1 MRALSLADAKQG
13 SYLDDIAYPFI
24 SLFRF
29 TYKTQKRLPGPLM
42 RSPIIQDA
50 TTTVLLSPATKQAL
64 GLWAQIEAI
73 RASAADSDVNDP
85 DIFKARAQISLTSFY
100 NLTHVCAGKL
110 FSETDGYTHPRYKD
124 LLGRWLKL

>member
-1 MRALSLADAKQG
+1 MDAKKD
-13 SYLDDIAYPFI
+13 SYRDDIAYPFI

-29 TYKTQKRLPGPLM
+29 TYKTQNRLPGPLM
-42 RSPIIQDA
+42 RSPIIKDA

-85 DIFKARAQISLTSFY
+85 DIFKARAYISPTSFQK
-100 NLTHVCAGKL
+100 LTHILCRRVI
-110 FSETDGYTHPRYKD
+110 FRN
-124 LLGRWLKL
+124 